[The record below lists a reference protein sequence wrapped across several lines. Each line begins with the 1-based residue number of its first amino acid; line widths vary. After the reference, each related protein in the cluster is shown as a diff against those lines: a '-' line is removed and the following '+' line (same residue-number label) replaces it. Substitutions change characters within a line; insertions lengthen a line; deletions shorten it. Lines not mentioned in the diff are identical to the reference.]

1 MQTSNPTFDQAW
13 MTHQITN
20 QFDELENYNLF
31 SSDTVLHE
39 ILKRYGSHDQ
49 ATLCEMGKAVG
60 SSEYYEYADLA
71 NRHTPILQSFDAR
84 GRRKDYIEFHP
95 AWHKWMS
102 LNRQFDTHAHP
113 FNQPNSKSKW
123 VEWAARFYLAGQV
136 ECGNLCPN
144 SMTLGSIPLIQR
156 EPELWAKIGEKLLSA
171 EYDERDVPIAQ
182 KKSIWLGMGMTEKQG
197 GSDVRAN
204 ETLAVPITETG
215 RGQAYLLTGHKW
227 FFSAP
232 MCDAHLVVAK
242 TEQDGLACFFV
253 PRWLEDG
260 SKNQIQV
267 QRLKEKVGNRSNS
280 SSEVE
285 FKNAWGIMIGE
296 AGRGIPTIIEMAN
309 YTRLTCSVGSSA
321 MLRQA
326 LVQSIAYT
334 RQRNAFGK
342 LLIEQPLMRA
352 VLADLA
358 LESEAAT
365 QLSFHLAQCYE
376 SDDVLSVA
384 WKRIMTPAAKF
395 WICKRTVEL
404 SGEMMEVF
412 GGNGYVDNG
421 IMARIFKEAPVNT
434 IWEGSG
440 NVMCL
445 DVLRAVARDAES
457 IEVLF
462 KDLAATANTDATLQ
476 TELQDLFKSFHQS
489 PEDLQFM
496 GRSLVSRLTVLA
508 QAVLLKR
515 YVPDYVANGFIQS
528 RYSAKHGQVV
538 GMLDAKMVDVERL
551 LERAFAS

>member
-1 MQTSNPTFDQAW
+1 MNTAW
-13 MTHQITN
+13 MTHQISN

-31 SSDTVLHE
+31 ETDTVLQE
-39 ILKRYGSHDQ
+39 ILTRYGSLDQ
-49 ATLCEMGKAVG
+49 ARLTAMGEVVG
-60 SSEYYEYADLA
+60 SAEYYDYAELA
-71 NRHTPILQSFDAR
+71 NRHTPILHAFDAR
-84 GRRKDYIEFHP
+84 GRRKDFIEFHP
-95 AWHKWMS
+95 AWHKWMG

-113 FNQPNSKSKW
+113 FNHPNSSSKW

-156 EPELWAKIGEKLLSA
+156 EPELWAKIGDKLLST
-171 EYDERDVPIAQ
+171 EYDERDVPISQ

-204 ETLAVPITETG
+204 ETMAVPIAESG

-260 SKNQIQV
+260 TKNPIHI

-285 FKNAWGIMIGE
+285 FKEAWGIMIGD

-309 YTRLTCSVGSSA
+309 YTRLTCSVGSTA

-326 LVQSIAYT
+326 LVQCIAYT
-334 RQRNAFGK
+334 RQRKAFGK
-342 LLIEQPLMRA
+342 LLVEQPLMRA
-352 VLADLA
+352 LLADLV
-358 LESEAAT
+358 LETEAAM
-365 QLSFHLAQCYE
+365 QLSFHLAHCYE
-376 SDDVLSVA
+376 TDDALSVA
-384 WKRIMTPAAKF
+384 WKRIMTPASKF
-395 WICKRTVEL
+395 WICKRAVEL
-404 SGEMMEVF
+404 TGEMMEVF

-445 DVLRAVARDAES
+445 DVLRAISRDVES
-457 IEVLF
+457 IEILF
-462 KDLAATANTDATLQ
+462 QDLATTAMQDEQLKQ
-476 TELQDLFKSFHQS
+476 ELQNLFQLFQQT
-489 PEDLQFM
+489 PEELQFM
-496 GRSLVSRLTVLA
+496 GRSLVSRLVILA

-515 YVPDYVANGFIQS
+515 HAPDYVADGFIQS
-528 RYSAKHGQVV
+528 RYSPFHGRVV
-538 GMLDAKMVDVERL
+538 GMLEMKQPDVERL
-551 LERAFAS
+551 LHRAFVA

>member
-1 MQTSNPTFDQAW
+1 MNTAW
-13 MTHQITN
+13 MTHQISN

-31 SSDTVLHE
+31 ETDTVLKE
-39 ILKRYGSHDQ
+39 ILIRYGSQDQ
-49 ATLCEMGKAVG
+49 ARLTEMGKAVG
-60 SSEYYEYADLA
+60 SAEYYQYADLA
-71 NRHTPILQSFDAR
+71 NKHTPILHAFDAR
-84 GRRKDYIEFHP
+84 GRRKDSIEFHP
-95 AWHKWMS
+95 AWHKWMG

-113 FNQPNSKSKW
+113 FNHPNSSSKW

-156 EPELWAKIGEKLLSA
+156 EPELWAKIGDKLLST
-171 EYDERDVPIAQ
+171 EYDERDVPISQ

-204 ETLAVPITETG
+204 ETIAVPVAESG

-253 PRWLEDG
+253 PRWLENG
-260 SKNQIQV
+260 TKNPIHI
-267 QRLKEKVGNRSNS
+267 QRLKDKVGNRSNS

-285 FKNAWGIMIGE
+285 FKEAWGIMIGE

-309 YTRLTCSVGSSA
+309 YTRLTCSVGSTA

-326 LVQSIAYT
+326 LVQCLAYT
-334 RQRNAFGK
+334 RQRKAFGK
-342 LLIEQPLMRA
+342 HLAEQPLMRA

-358 LESEAAT
+358 LETEAAM
-365 QLSFHLAQCYE
+365 QLSFHLAHCYE
-376 SDDVLSVA
+376 AEDALSVA
-384 WKRIMTPAAKF
+384 WKRIMTPASKF
-395 WICKRTVEL
+395 WICKRAVEL
-404 SGEMMEVF
+404 TGEMMEIF

-445 DVLRAVARDAES
+445 DVLRAISRDVES
-457 IEVLF
+457 IEILF
-462 KDLAATANTDATLQ
+462 QDLATTAMQDEQLKQ
-476 TELQDLFKSFHQS
+476 ELQNLFQLFQQT
-489 PEDLQFM
+489 PEVLQFM
-496 GRSLVSRLTVLA
+496 GRSLVSRLVILA

-515 YVPDYVANGFIQS
+515 HAPDYVADGFIQS
-528 RYSAKHGQVV
+528 RYSPFHGRVV
-538 GMLDAKMVDVERL
+538 GMLEMKQPDVERL
-551 LERAFAS
+551 LHRALAA

>member
-1 MQTSNPTFDQAW
+1 MNTAW
-13 MTHQITN
+13 MTHQISN

-31 SSDTVLHE
+31 ETDTVLQE
-39 ILKRYGSHDQ
+39 ILTRYGSLDQ
-49 ATLCEMGKAVG
+49 ARLTAMGEVVG
-60 SSEYYEYADLA
+60 SAEYYDYAELA
-71 NRHTPILQSFDAR
+71 NRHTPILHAFDAR
-84 GRRKDYIEFHP
+84 GRRKDFIEFHP
-95 AWHKWMS
+95 AWHKWMG

-113 FNQPNSKSKW
+113 FNHPNSSSKW

-156 EPELWAKIGEKLLSA
+156 EPELWAKIGDKLLST
-171 EYDERDVPIAQ
+171 EYDERDVPISQ

-204 ETLAVPITETG
+204 ETMAVPIAESG

-260 SKNQIQV
+260 TKNPIHV

-285 FKNAWGIMIGE
+285 FKEAWGIMIGE

-309 YTRLTCSVGSSA
+309 YTRLTCSVGSTA

-326 LVQSIAYT
+326 LVQCIAYT
-334 RQRNAFGK
+334 RQRKAFGK
-342 LLIEQPLMRA
+342 HLAQQPLMQA

-358 LESEAAT
+358 LETEAAM
-365 QLSFHLAQCYE
+365 QLSFHLAHCYE
-376 SDDVLSVA
+376 VDDALSVA
-384 WKRIMTPAAKF
+384 WKRIMTPASKF

-404 SGEMMEVF
+404 TGEMMEVF

-445 DVLRAVARDAES
+445 DVLRAISRDVES
-457 IEVLF
+457 IEILF
-462 KDLAATANTDATLQ
+462 QDLATTAMQDEQLKQ
-476 TELQDLFKSFHQS
+476 ELQNLFQLFQQT
-489 PEDLQFM
+489 PEELQFM
-496 GRSLVSRLTVLA
+496 GRSLVSRLVILA

-515 YVPDYVANGFIQS
+515 HAPDYVADGFIQS
-528 RYSAKHGQVV
+528 RYSPFHGRVV
-538 GMLDAKMVDVERL
+538 GMLEMKQPDVERL
-551 LERAFAS
+551 LHRAFVA

>member
-1 MQTSNPTFDQAW
+1 MNTAW
-13 MTHQITN
+13 MTHKISN

-31 SSDTVLHE
+31 ETDTVLQE
-39 ILKRYGSHDQ
+39 ILARYGSQDQ
-49 ATLCEMGKAVG
+49 IRLTEMGEVVG
-60 SSEYYEYADLA
+60 STEYYDYADLA
-71 NRHTPILQSFDAR
+71 NRHTPILHAFDAR
-84 GRRKDYIEFHP
+84 GRRKDFIEFHP
-95 AWHKWMS
+95 AWHKWMG
-102 LNRQFDTHAHP
+102 LNRQFDTHAYP
-113 FNQPNSKSKW
+113 FNHPNSSSKW

-144 SMTLGSIPLIQR
+144 SMTLGSIPLIQC
-156 EPELWAKIGEKLLSA
+156 EPELWAKIGDKLLST
-171 EYDERDVPIAQ
+171 EYDERDVPISQ

-204 ETLAVPITETG
+204 ETMAVPVAEWG

-260 SKNQIQV
+260 TKNPIHI
-267 QRLKEKVGNRSNS
+267 QRLKDKVGNRSNS

-285 FKNAWGIMIGE
+285 FKEAWGIMIGE

-309 YTRLTCSVGSSA
+309 YTRLTCSVGSTA

-326 LVQSIAYT
+326 LVQCIAYT
-334 RQRNAFGK
+334 RQRKAFGK
-342 LLIEQPLMRA
+342 LLVEQPLMRA

-358 LESEAAT
+358 LETEAAM
-365 QLSFHLAQCYE
+365 QLSFNLAHCYE
-376 SDDVLSVA
+376 TDDALSVA
-384 WKRIMTPAAKF
+384 WKRIMTPASKF
-395 WICKRTVEL
+395 WICKRAVEL
-404 SGEMMEVF
+404 TGETMEVF

-445 DVLRAVARDAES
+445 DVLRAISRDVES
-457 IEVLF
+457 IEILF
-462 KDLAATANTDATLQ
+462 QDLATTAMQDEQLKQ
-476 TELQDLFKSFHQS
+476 ELQNLFQLFQQA
-489 PEDLQFM
+489 PEELQFM
-496 GRSLVSRLTVLA
+496 GRSLVSRLVILA

-515 YVPDYVANGFIQS
+515 HAPNYVADGFIQS
-528 RYSAKHGQVV
+528 RYSPFHGRVV
-538 GMLDAKMVDVERL
+538 GMLEMKQPDVERL
-551 LERAFAS
+551 LHRAFAA

>member
-1 MQTSNPTFDQAW
+1 MNTAW
-13 MTHQITN
+13 MTHQISN

-31 SSDTVLHE
+31 ETDTVLQE
-39 ILKRYGSHDQ
+39 ILARYGSQDQ
-49 ATLCEMGKAVG
+49 ARLTEMGKAVG
-60 SSEYYEYADLA
+60 SAEYYDYAELA
-71 NRHTPILQSFDAR
+71 NRHTPILYAFDAR
-84 GRRKDYIEFHP
+84 GRRKDFIEFHP
-95 AWHKWMS
+95 AWHKWMG

-113 FNQPNSKSKW
+113 FNHPNSSSKW

-136 ECGNLCPN
+136 ECGNLCSN

-156 EPELWAKIGEKLLSA
+156 EPELWAKIGDKLLST
-171 EYDERDVPIAQ
+171 EYDERDVPISQ

-204 ETLAVPITETG
+204 ETIAVPIAESG

-253 PRWLEDG
+253 PRWLENG
-260 SKNQIQV
+260 TKNPIHI
-267 QRLKEKVGNRSNS
+267 QRLKDKVGNRSNS

-285 FKNAWGIMIGE
+285 FKEAWGIMIGE

-309 YTRLTCSVGSSA
+309 YTRLTRSVGSTA

-326 LVQSIAYT
+326 LVQCLAYT
-334 RQRNAFGK
+334 RQRKAFGK
-342 LLIEQPLMRA
+342 HLAEQPLMRA

-358 LESEAAT
+358 LETEAAM
-365 QLSFHLAQCYE
+365 QLSFHLAHCYE
-376 SDDVLSVA
+376 TDDALSVA
-384 WKRIMTPAAKF
+384 WKRIMTPASKF

-404 SGEMMEVF
+404 TGEMMEVF

-421 IMARIFKEAPVNT
+421 MMARIFKEAPVNT

-445 DVLRAVARDAES
+445 DVLRAISRDVES
-457 IEVLF
+457 IEILF
-462 KDLAATANTDATLQ
+462 QDLATTAMQDEQLKQ
-476 TELQDLFKSFHQS
+476 ELQNLFQLFQQKSD
-489 PEDLQFM
+489 ELQFM
-496 GRSLVSRLTVLA
+496 GRSLVSRLVILA

-515 YVPDYVANGFIQS
+515 HAPNYVADGFIQS
-528 RYSAKHGQVV
+528 RYSPFHGRVV
-538 GMLDAKMVDVERL
+538 GMLEMKQPDVERL
-551 LERAFAS
+551 LHRAFAA

>member
-1 MQTSNPTFDQAW
+1 MNTAW
-13 MTHQITN
+13 MTHKISN

-31 SSDTVLHE
+31 ETDTVLQE
-39 ILKRYGSHDQ
+39 ILAHYGSQDQ
-49 ATLCEMGKAVG
+49 ARLTEMGKAVG
-60 SSEYYEYADLA
+60 SAEYYQYADLA
-71 NRHTPILQSFDAR
+71 NKHTPILHAFDAR
-84 GRRKDYIEFHP
+84 GRRKDSIEFHP
-95 AWHKWMS
+95 AWHKWMG

-113 FNQPNSKSKW
+113 FNQPNSSSKW

-156 EPELWAKIGEKLLSA
+156 EPELWAKIGDKLLST
-171 EYDERDVPIAQ
+171 EYDERDVPISQ

-204 ETLAVPITETG
+204 ETIAVPVAESG

-232 MCDAHLVVAK
+232 MCDAHLVMAK

-253 PRWLEDG
+253 PRWLENG
-260 SKNQIQV
+260 TKNPIHI
-267 QRLKEKVGNRSNS
+267 QRLKDKVGNRSNS

-285 FKNAWGIMIGE
+285 FKEAWGIMIGE

-309 YTRLTCSVGSSA
+309 YTRLTCSVGSTA

-326 LVQSIAYT
+326 LVQCLAYT
-334 RQRNAFGK
+334 RQRKAFGK
-342 LLIEQPLMRA
+342 HLAEQPLMRA

-358 LESEAAT
+358 LETEAAM
-365 QLSFHLAQCYE
+365 QLSFHLARCYE
-376 SDDVLSVA
+376 TDDALSVA
-384 WKRIMTPAAKF
+384 WKRIMTPASKF
-395 WICKRTVEL
+395 WICKRAVEL
-404 SGEMMEVF
+404 TGEMMEVF

-445 DVLRAVARDAES
+445 DVLRAISRDVES
-457 IEVLF
+457 IEILF
-462 KDLAATANTDATLQ
+462 QDLATTAMQDEQLKQ
-476 TELQDLFKSFHQS
+476 ELQNLFQLFQQT
-489 PEDLQFM
+489 PEELQFM
-496 GRSLVSRLTVLA
+496 GRSLVSRLVILA

-515 YVPDYVANGFIQS
+515 HAPDYVADGFIQS
-528 RYSAKHGQVV
+528 RYSPFHGRVV
-538 GMLDAKMVDVERL
+538 GMLEMKQPDVERL
-551 LERAFAS
+551 LHRAFVA

>member
-1 MQTSNPTFDQAW
+1 MNTAW
-13 MTHQITN
+13 MTHQISN

-31 SSDTVLHE
+31 ETDIVLQE
-39 ILKRYGSHDQ
+39 ILSRYGSQDQ
-49 ATLCEMGKAVG
+49 KTLAEFGQHVG
-60 SSEYYEYADLA
+60 SSEYYDYAELA
-71 NRHTPILQSFDAR
+71 NRHTPILHAFDAR
-84 GRRKDYIEFHP
+84 GRRKDFIEFHP
-95 AWHKWMS
+95 AWHKWMG

-113 FNQPNSKSKW
+113 FNHPNSSSKW

-156 EPELWAKIGEKLLSA
+156 EPELWGKIGDQLLST
-171 EYDERDVPIAQ
+171 EYDERDVPISQ

-204 ETLAVPITETG
+204 ETIAVPVAEAG

-260 SKNQIQV
+260 TKNPIHI
-267 QRLKEKVGNRSNS
+267 QRLKDKVGNRSNS

-285 FKNAWGIMIGE
+285 FKEAWGIMIGE
-296 AGRGIPTIIEMAN
+296 ADRGIPTIIEMAN
-309 YTRLTCSVGSSA
+309 YTRLTCSVGSTA

-326 LVQSIAYT
+326 LVQCIAYT
-334 RQRNAFGK
+334 RQRKAFGK
-342 LLIEQPLMRA
+342 HLAEQPLMRA

-358 LESEAAT
+358 LETEAAM
-365 QLSFHLAQCYE
+365 QLSFHLAHCYE
-376 SDDVLSVA
+376 VDDALSVA
-384 WKRIMTPAAKF
+384 WKRIMTPASKF
-395 WICKRTVEL
+395 WICKRAVEL
-404 SGEMMEVF
+404 TGEMMEVF

-421 IMARIFKEAPVNT
+421 MMARIFKEAPVNT

-445 DVLRAVARDAES
+445 DVLRAISRDVES
-457 IEVLF
+457 IEILF
-462 KDLAATANTDATLQ
+462 QDLAATAMQDEQLKQ
-476 TELQDLFKSFHQS
+476 ELQSLFHLFQQA
-489 PEDLQFM
+489 PEELQFM
-496 GRSLVSRLTVLA
+496 GRSLVSRLVILG

-515 YVPDYVANGFIQS
+515 HAPNYVADGFIQS
-528 RYSAKHGQVV
+528 RYSPFHGRVV
-538 GMLDAKMVDVERL
+538 GMLEMKQPDVERL
-551 LERAFAS
+551 LHRAFAA

>member
-1 MQTSNPTFDQAW
+1 MNTAW
-13 MTHQITN
+13 MTHQISN

-31 SSDTVLHE
+31 ETDTVLQE
-39 ILKRYGSHDQ
+39 ILAHYGSQDQ
-49 ATLCEMGKAVG
+49 ARLTEMGKVVG
-60 SSEYYEYADLA
+60 SAEYYDYADLA
-71 NRHTPILQSFDAR
+71 NRHTPILHAFDAR
-84 GRRKDYIEFHP
+84 GRRKDFIEFHP
-95 AWHKWMS
+95 TWHKWMG

-113 FNQPNSKSKW
+113 FNHPNSSTKW

-156 EPELWAKIGEKLLSA
+156 EPELWAKIGDKLLST
-171 EYDERDVPIAQ
+171 EYDERDVPISQ

-204 ETLAVPITETG
+204 ETMAVPVAESG

-260 SKNQIQV
+260 TKNPIHV

-285 FKNAWGIMIGE
+285 FKEAWGIMIGD

-309 YTRLTCSVGSSA
+309 YTRLTCSVGSTA

-326 LVQSIAYT
+326 LVQCIAYT
-334 RQRNAFGK
+334 RQRKAFGK
-342 LLIEQPLMRA
+342 LLAEQPLMRA

-358 LESEAAT
+358 LETEAAM
-365 QLSFHLAQCYE
+365 QLSFHLAHCYE
-376 SDDVLSVA
+376 AEDALSVA
-384 WKRIMTPAAKF
+384 WKRIMTPASKF
-395 WICKRTVEL
+395 WICKRAVEL
-404 SGEMMEVF
+404 TGEMMEVF
-412 GGNGYVDNG
+412 GGNGYVDSG

-445 DVLRAVARDAES
+445 DVLRAISRDVES
-457 IEVLF
+457 IEILF
-462 KDLAATANTDATLQ
+462 QDLATTAMQDEQLKQ
-476 TELQDLFKSFHQS
+476 ELQNLFQLFQQT
-489 PEDLQFM
+489 PEELQFM
-496 GRSLVSRLTVLA
+496 GRSLVSRLVILA

-515 YVPDYVANGFIQS
+515 HAPNYVADGFIQS
-528 RYSAKHGQVV
+528 RYSPFHGRVV
-538 GMLDAKMVDVERL
+538 GMLEIKQPDVKRL
-551 LERAFAS
+551 LHRALAA